1 MRHYDPEQG
10 FPYQNSLGYLLH
22 QAGLLKDRIL
32 DRHLA
37 PLDVTSAQ
45 FKVLIYLHF
54 GGVQNPAE
62 LCRQLHLDS
71 GAMTRMLDR
80 LESKGLIERKRCPSD
95 RRVVRLSLTPAGLDV
110 AHKIPE
116 VTVNALNELTAP
128 LDQDEFN
135 ALVKGLWKLL
145 GPAGIMA
152 PEAQDNP
159 RIPPNQDKS
168 NERE

>member
-1 MRHYDPEQG
+1 MPHYDPNQG
-10 FPYQNSLGYLLH
+10 FPYKNSLGYLLH

-45 FKVLIYLHF
+45 FKVLIYLHY
-54 GGVQNPAE
+54 GQVQTPAE
-62 LCRQLHLDS
+62 LSRQLHLDS

-80 LESKGLIERKRCPSD
+80 LASKGLIQRKRCPED
-95 RRVVRLSLTPAGLDV
+95 RRVVLLQLTDSGLEV

-116 VTVNALNELTAP
+116 VTVNALNELAAP
-128 LDQDEFN
+128 LTRDEFN

-145 GPAGIMA
+145 GQAGIT
-152 PEAQDNP
+152 PP
-159 RIPPNQDKS
+159 RAEDKPQIPPNQD
-168 NERE
+168 NNHERD